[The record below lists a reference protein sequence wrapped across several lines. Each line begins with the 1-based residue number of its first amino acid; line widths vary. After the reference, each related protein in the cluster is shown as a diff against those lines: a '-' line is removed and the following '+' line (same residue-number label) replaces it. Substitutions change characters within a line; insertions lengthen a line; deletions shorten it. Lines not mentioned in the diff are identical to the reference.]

1 MNIFT
6 VIKNN
11 GFFLVQLVRRFIIL
25 VLAGLLI
32 FHHSIILYHL
42 YVGAGDI
49 YNIYNGSAAGVLT
62 SFENLQSALRAVI
75 VVSLLLVVFGVRQA
89 LWVMWAGISGL
100 VATQYWAHFG
110 DLPVAFTEG
119 RHPLSYLKGFIFPT
133 TITLMFPSS
142 RSHIQQSNSPKS
154 NSEPHSRTSN

>member
-1 MNIFT
+1 MNIVT
-6 VIKNN
+6 VMKRNS
-11 GFFLVQLVRRFIIL
+11 FFLVRRLAIL

-32 FHHSIILYHL
+32 FYHSLILYHL

-49 YNIYNGSAAGVLT
+49 YNLYNGSAAGVLT

-75 VVSLLLVVFGVRQA
+75 VVSLLLVIFGFRPA

-110 DLPVAFTEG
+110 NLPVAFTEG
-119 RHPLSYLKGFIFPT
+119 QHTLSYLKGFIFPT
-133 TITLMFPSS
+133 IITLMFPIRYAWKWTKQES
-142 RSHIQQSNSPKS
+142 
-154 NSEPHSRTSN
+154 

>member
-1 MNIFT
+1 LNIFT

-32 FHHSIILYHL
+32 FHHSIILYNL
-42 YVGAGDI
+42 YIGAGDI
-49 YNIYNGSAAGVLT
+49 YNLYGSSGGALAW
-62 SFENLQSALRAVI
+62 FENLQSALRAVI
-75 VVSLLLVVFGVRQA
+75 VVSLLLVVFGVRPA

-119 RHPLSYLKGFIFPT
+119 RHPLSYLRGFIFPT
-133 TITLMFPSS
+133 IITLMFPSS

-154 NSEPHSRTSN
+154 NSEPHSRTSD